1 MNFIETSSKESINV
15 SEAFITMT
23 RGIINH
29 NNINNVF
36 YLNKIFPSKI
46 PILIY
51 SFLIF

>member
-23 RGIINH
+23 RGIINP

-36 YLNKIFPSKI
+36 YLNKNKVLKKYLS
-46 PILIY
+46 Y
-51 SFLIF
+51 